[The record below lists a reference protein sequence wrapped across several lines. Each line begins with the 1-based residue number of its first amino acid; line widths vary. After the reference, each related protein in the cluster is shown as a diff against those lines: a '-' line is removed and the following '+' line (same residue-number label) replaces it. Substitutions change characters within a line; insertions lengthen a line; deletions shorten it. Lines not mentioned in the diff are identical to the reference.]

1 MKTAKLFV
9 AVAVLSGA
17 GFVGSSVLARWSQAF
32 ASDGCRDMSRDC
44 MIAVAETYINAQA
57 GGPGTREDMRL
68 APTALRWENGVLTG
82 SSGDDIRSK
91 SGFGLDPRYVH
102 RLPRRY
108 WVAKPDHEVFARW
121 TIDIWDTSTT
131 PSTNTSTVH
140 IFERIHVEKGVCGSG
155 PSPCV
160 TEVEAIFCI
169 SPHPQEP
176 ELPSTVIP
184 GESALCLRVS

>member
-1 MKTAKLFV
+1 MKTAKLV
-9 AVAVLSGA
+9 AAVAALSIAGVVGA
-17 GFVGSSVLARWSQAF
+17 NFPTVWSPAFGSDV
-32 ASDGCRDMSRDC
+32 CRDMSRDC

-68 APTALRWENGVLTG
+68 APAALRWENGVMTG
-82 SSGDDIRSK
+82 TSGDDIRSK
-91 SGFGLDPRYVH
+91 SGFGLDPRYVQ
-102 RLPRRY
+102 RLPRRF
-108 WVAKPDHEVFARW
+108 WVAKPDNEVFARW
-121 TIDIWDTSTT
+121 TIDIWDDTHT
-131 PSTNTSTVH
+131 TNTSTVH

-176 ELPSTVIP
+176 ELPSTVVP

>member
-1 MKTAKLFV
+1 MKTGKLVV
-9 AVAVLSGA
+9 AIAALSVAGV
-17 GFVGSSVLARWSQAF
+17 VGVNVSTRWSQAF
-32 ASDGCRDMSRDC
+32 GADVCRDMSRDC

-68 APTALRWENGVLTG
+68 APTAMRWENGVNTG
-82 SSGDDIRSK
+82 ASGAEIRSR
-91 SGFGLDPRYVH
+91 SGFGEDPRYVQ
-102 RLPRRY
+102 RLPRRF
-108 WVAKPDHEVFARW
+108 WVAKPDNEVFARW
-121 TIDIWDTSTT
+121 TIDIWNDDHTV
-131 PSTNTSTVH
+131 NTSTVH
-140 IFERIHVEKGVCGSG
+140 IFERIHVDKGVCGSG

-176 ELPSTVIP
+176 ELPGAYVP